1 MCLARARGRRWLERH
16 GKLGKKVVMAE
27 TVRETREASDDELDR
42 KASVWL
48 EQMGLR

>member
-1 MCLARARGRRWLERH
+1 M
-16 GKLGKKVVMAE
+16 E

-48 EQMGLR
+48 EQMGRR